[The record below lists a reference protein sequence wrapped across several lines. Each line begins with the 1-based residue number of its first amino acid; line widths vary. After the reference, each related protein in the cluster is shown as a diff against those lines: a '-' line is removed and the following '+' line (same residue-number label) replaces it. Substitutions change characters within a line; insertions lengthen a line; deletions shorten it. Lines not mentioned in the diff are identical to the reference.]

1 MCLLIRR
8 AHLHAVLSL
17 RSIVARIGL
26 AQFGGRIPDGAKDAP
41 SGLRADRDSGWCG
54 GDRDC
59 CAYMNGMTSSTPDIL
74 RRIETWP
81 QEDQE
86 ELAELAREI
95 EARRTGVYRATQE
108 ELRALDEAERSG
120 TASDEEVEAAF
131 KRFRRE

>member
-1 MCLLIRR
+1 
-8 AHLHAVLSL
+8 
-17 RSIVARIGL
+17 
-26 AQFGGRIPDGAKDAP
+26 
-41 SGLRADRDSGWCG
+41 
-54 GDRDC
+54 
-59 CAYMNGMTSSTPDIL
+59 MNGMTSTTLDIL

-86 ELAELAREI
+86 ELAEVARDI
-95 EARRTGVYRATQE
+95 EAHRTGVYRATQD

>member
-1 MCLLIRR
+1 
-8 AHLHAVLSL
+8 
-17 RSIVARIGL
+17 
-26 AQFGGRIPDGAKDAP
+26 
-41 SGLRADRDSGWCG
+41 
-54 GDRDC
+54 
-59 CAYMNGMTSSTPDIL
+59 MNGMTSTTLDIL

-86 ELAELAREI
+86 ELAEVARDI
-95 EARRTGVYRATQE
+95 EARRTGVYRATQD